1 MGALVTYKCDGE
13 GCESIKKEANH
24 WWLVRAENGSARAAY
39 FNARPMSEESVDE
52 RDLTMCSESC
62 VSKALSR
69 WMQGNK

>member
-13 GCESIKKEANH
+13 GCESIKREANH
-24 WWLVRAENGSARAAY
+24 WWAVSIDESGLFYAC
-39 FNARPMSEESVDE
+39 PMVGDTLREGA
-52 RDLTMCSESC
+52 LTMCSESC

>member
-24 WWLVRAENGSARAAY
+24 WWNVWIQRVGTPVLQV
-39 FNARPMSEESVDE
+39 RPMRDGQAGDDE
-52 RDLTMCSESC
+52 LTMCSESC

>member
-13 GCESIKKEANH
+13 GCESIKKEVNH
-24 WWLVRAENGSARAAY
+24 WWVVTPSDRAFSV
-39 FNARPMSEESVDE
+39 RPMKIEESELAVNAI
-52 RDLTMCSESC
+52 TMCSESC